1 MTDLDPNL
9 LFIKLGGSLITDKD
23 QAESARAELIFM
35 LLQEIGQQLQRE
47 PSLKILIGHGSGS
60 FGHHAARKFGT
71 RKGVS
76 TPEDWQGFQEVWV
89 SAHKLNQIVISL
101 ATKARLP
108 VISFPPSA
116 ATFTT
121 NHIVQYWELTPMR
134 SVLAHGLI
142 PLVYGDVVVDTALGG
157 TILSTEDLFVY
168 LAKQLHPARILL
180 AGSEEGVFADFPS
193 NTHLIPVIN
202 RDEDLSGILK
212 GSASQDVTG
221 GMLTKVNLMQAL
233 CCELPGLE
241 VRIFNAEDPT
251 NLSKAMQGKAVG
263 TLIR

>member
-1 MTDLDPNL
+1 
-9 LFIKLGGSLITDKD
+9 
-23 QAESARAELIFM
+23 
-35 LLQEIGQQLQRE
+35 RE

-60 FGHHAARKFGT
+60 FGHHAARKFDT
-71 RKGVS
+71 RQGVS

-180 AGSEEGVFADFPS
+180 AGSEEGVFTDFPA